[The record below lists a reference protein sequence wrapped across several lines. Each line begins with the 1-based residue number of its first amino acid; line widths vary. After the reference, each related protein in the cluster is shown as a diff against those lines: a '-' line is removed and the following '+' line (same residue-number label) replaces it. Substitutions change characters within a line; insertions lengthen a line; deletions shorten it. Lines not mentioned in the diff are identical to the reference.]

1 MDNVSQLPKNTKVV
15 SIEDE
20 MRSSYLDYAMSVIV
34 SRALPDVRD
43 GLKPVHRRILYTMD
57 ENGFDYNKPF
67 RKCAGTVGD
76 VIRKY
81 HPHGDQAIYDALVRL
96 AQDFSLREMLIDGQ
110 GNFGSIDGDPAAA
123 YRYTE
128 ARLAKISRSLLDDI
142 SKGTVDFHP
151 NFDNSTKEPEV
162 LPARFPN
169 ILVNGAGGIA
179 VGMATNIP
187 PHNLGEVLTACMAY
201 MENPDITTEEL
212 MEIVPGPDFPTGAQ
226 IVGRHGIRDAYATG
240 RGSIM
245 MRSVSEI
252 EEIRSG
258 REAIIVSEIPYQVN
272 KARMI
277 ERIAELVNSKQIEGI
292 SDLRDESDRDG
303 IRVVIELKRDADPSV
318 ILNQLYKHTPM
329 QTSFGANMLALV
341 GGKPQTLGLK
351 KFLSEFVAFRQEVIT
366 RRTHFLLDK
375 AQTRAHMSMGLAV
388 AVANLDAVIQLIRK
402 ASDPTVAREELMTRT
417 WNVDDIMPLIKVID
431 DPQLHKAA
439 NGYKLSEA
447 QARAILEL
455 RLHRLTGL
463 ERDKIA
469 AELEALAEEI
479 KGYVEILSSRTRLF
493 EIMREEFEAIK
504 TEFATPRRSEII
516 EGAITSDIE
525 DLIQREDM
533 VVTVSHNG
541 YVKRVPLITYREQ
554 RRGGKGR
561 SGMATRDEDFVNE
574 IFVAT
579 THTPVLFFTDQG
591 MCYHMKVYRLPLGTP
606 QARGQAIIN
615 LLPISKG
622 ERVTAILP
630 LDEEQDAWKDH
641 EIVFATASGSV
652 RRNRMSDFTNIKSN
666 GKIAMKLDEGD
677 RLIGVALC
685 DEHDDV
691 FLSTYQGKCI
701 RFHVN
706 DVRIFSGRTS
716 TGVRGIRLGAN
727 DSVISLMTLPHVA
740 ASSDERSA
748 YLRMA
753 SKLRR
758 CEESD
763 LPEED
768 SPAALSE
775 ERFNELQTH
784 EKFLLVV
791 SENGM
796 GKRSSAYEYR
806 VSGRGGMGIANI
818 DVTDKTGSVAASF
831 VVDRDDQLMMVTNN
845 GQLIRCGLKEVR
857 IVGRKSQGVSLLRV
871 KSGEKVVSASLVA
884 DSDDEATADLETA
897 DIDVSTPD
905 ETPQN

>member
-1 MDNVSQLPKNTKVV
+1 MKDQERPLNNTKII

-96 AQDFSLREMLIDGQ
+96 AQNFSLREMLIDGQ

-128 ARLAKISRSLLDDI
+128 ARLAKISRFLLDDI
-142 SKGTVDFHP
+142 DKGTVDFQP
-151 NFDNSTKEPEV
+151 NFDNSTKEPMV

-169 ILVNGAGGIA
+169 LLVNGAGGIA

-187 PHNLGEVLTACMAY
+187 PHNLGEVLTACAAY
-201 MENPDITTEEL
+201 LDNPDITTEEL

-226 IVGRHGIRDAYATG
+226 IVGRHGIREAYATG

-245 MRSVSEI
+245 MRGVSSV
-252 EEIRSG
+252 EEFG
-258 REAIIVSEIPYQVN
+258 NNREAIIITEIPYQVN

-277 ERIAELVNSKQIEGI
+277 ERIAELVNAKQIEGI

-303 IRVVIELKRDADPSV
+303 IRVVVELKRDADASV
-318 ILNQLYKHTPM
+318 VLNLLHKHTPL

-341 GGKPQTLGLK
+341 QGRPETLGLK
-351 KFLSEFVAFRQEVIT
+351 RILVEFVAFRQEVIT
-366 RRTHFLLDK
+366 RRTHHLLDK
-375 AQTRAHMSMGLAV
+375 AQSKAHVGIGLAV
-388 AVANLDAVIQLIRK
+388 AVANLDDVIVLIRR
-402 ASDPTVAREELMTRT
+402 APDPQTAREQLMERW
-417 WNVDDIMPLIKVID
+417 WNADDILPLVKVVD
-431 DPQLHKAA
+431 DPQYADIAK
-439 NGYKLSEA
+439 GYKFSEA

-469 AELEALAEEI
+469 ADLNALAEEI
-479 KGYVEILSSRTRLF
+479 KGYIEILSSRERLY
-493 EIMREEFEAIK
+493 EIMRAEFEEIK
-504 TEFATPRRSEII
+504 AEFATPRRSEII
-516 EGAITSDIE
+516 EGALTSDIE

-541 YVKRVPLITYREQ
+541 YVKRVPLSTYREQ

-561 SGMATRDEDFVNE
+561 SGMATRDEDFVNKV
-574 IFVAT
+574 FVAT
-579 THTPVLFFTDQG
+579 THTHVLFFTDQG
-591 MCYHMKVYRLPLGTP
+591 MSYHLKVYRLPLGTP

-615 LLPISKG
+615 ILPLSKG

-630 LDEEQDAWKDH
+630 LDEDQTLWENR

-652 RRNRMSDFTNIKSN
+652 RRNRMSDFANIKSN

-677 RLIGVALC
+677 RLIGVSLC
-685 DEHDDV
+685 DENDDV

-716 TGVRGIRLGAN
+716 TGVRGVRLAAK
-727 DSVISLMTLPHVA
+727 DHLISLMTLPHVDA
-740 ASSDERSA
+740 TSEERGA

-758 CEESD
+758 GDDTGDEG
-763 LPEED
+763 D
-768 SPAALSE
+768 SPESTSTDYVLSE
-775 ERFNELQTH
+775 ERFKELQIR
-784 EKFLLVV
+784 EKFVLVV
-791 SENGM
+791 SEKGM

-818 DVTDKTGSVAASF
+818 DVTSKTGPVASSF
-831 VVDRDDQLMMVTNN
+831 VVDRDDQLMLVTNN
-845 GQLIRCGLKEVR
+845 GQLIRCGLHAVR

-871 KSGEKVVSASLVA
+871 KADEKVVSASLVA
-884 DSDDEATADLETA
+884 ESDEDDDSSDSSGDA
-897 DIDVSTPD
+897 S
-905 ETPQN
+905 